1 MFDSIKHR
9 EPKLSRTEAW
19 QAAADRVD
27 GEFVAG
33 KRSSNDQVHMD
44 HGPWSVR
51 LDTYTVHTGQTSITY
66 TRVRSFYVARTHFTL
81 QISRRNV
88 GTWLAGLFG
97 AYPLVI
103 GDAEMDKKYVVKG
116 SSEPRV
122 RSFLM
127 DTRLREL
134 IKVQPSLRLEVRRL
148 SRGQRKEMGEGVRAV
163 ALQTTGVV
171 KDPERLENYMLLV
184 AQALDQLVRIG
195 AAAEEPVAPGRI
207 YALPRRP

>member
-1 MFDSIKHR
+1 MFKRNSRK
-9 EPKLSRTEAW
+9 EPKLSRREAW
-19 QAAADRVD
+19 QAVADRVD

-33 KRSSNDQVHMD
+33 KRSSGDQVHVD

-51 LDTYTVHTGQTSITY
+51 LDTYTVSTGQTSVTY
-66 TRVRSFYVARTHFTL
+66 TRVRSFYVARDDFTL
-81 QISRRNV
+81 RISRRHV

-97 AYPLVI
+97 AYPATV
-103 GDAEMDKKYVVKG
+103 GDADMDEKYIVK
-116 SSEPRV
+116 SSNEART

-134 IKVQPSLRLEVRRL
+134 VKVQPSLRLEVRRL

-163 ALQTTGVV
+163 AVQTTGVV
-171 KDPERLENYMLLV
+171 KDPERLENYIRLV
-184 AQALDQLVRIG
+184 AQALDQLVRVG

-207 YALPRRP
+207 YALRHRL